1 MLTLQKIKNARRAI
15 PKDKYLEKGVKM
27 EIEDAYDF
35 VRGLSEEDRMEA
47 FLIALGMLNE
57 DEFDDMLQRCQDI
70 IEAAQKR
77 LEKGGFDYIE

>member
-1 MLTLQKIKNARRAI
+1 MFTLQKIKNARHAI
-15 PKDKYLEKGVKM
+15 PKGKYVKKGEKM

-57 DEFDDMLQRCQDI
+57 DEFDDMLQRCRDI

-77 LEKGGFDYIE
+77 LEKGGVSYIE

>member
-1 MLTLQKIKNARRAI
+1 MFTLQKIKNARRAI
-15 PKDKYLEKGVKM
+15 PKGKYVKKGVKM

>member
-15 PKDKYLEKGVKM
+15 PKAKYLEKGENM

>member
-1 MLTLQKIKNARRAI
+1 MFTLQKIKNARRAI
-15 PKDKYLEKGVKM
+15 PKDKYLEKGEKM
-27 EIEDAYDF
+27 EIGDAYDF

>member
-1 MLTLQKIKNARRAI
+1 
-15 PKDKYLEKGVKM
+15 M

-57 DEFDDMLQRCQDI
+57 DEFDDMLQRCRDI

>member
-1 MLTLQKIKNARRAI
+1 MFTLQKIKNARRAI
-15 PKDKYLEKGVKM
+15 PKDKYLEKGEKM

-57 DEFDDMLQRCQDI
+57 DELADMLQRCQDI

>member
-1 MLTLQKIKNARRAI
+1 MAKRKNYTNARRDI
-15 PKDKYLEKGVKM
+15 PKGKYLEKGAKM
-27 EIEDAYDF
+27 GIEDAYDF

-47 FLIALGMLNE
+47 FIMALGMLNE
-57 DEFDDMLQRCQDI
+57 DEFEDMLQRCQDI

>member
-1 MLTLQKIKNARRAI
+1 
-15 PKDKYLEKGVKM
+15 M

-47 FLIALGMLNE
+47 ILIALGMLNE